1 MYSVKFR
8 QIRAHLVGSVGV
20 LALTAGA
27 ALAQSANFSLP
38 AEPLA
43 DSLKAVAQQ
52 TGQNILFTPQS
63 IAGVTAPALRG
74 EMSGK
79 DAVNALLKGTN
90 LEAAPDGDD
99 GLIVRAAHGAQR
111 GDNAHPASIQLASLG
126 SEVPVTPARSADY
139 VPQTMVAQNTAPAAP
154 AASDDQPSSAAGV
167 EQVVVSA
174 SRISIAGYEQPT
186 PVTMVGSAQ
195 LESAANA
202 DIGDTIR
209 DLPAVGISSSP
220 LKAGGG
226 TSIFNPVAGLS
237 TVNLRDLG
245 VVRTLVLFDG
255 QRVVQSNVSGG
266 VDLGTIP
273 STLVKRIDVVTGG
286 ASAAWGSDAVAG
298 VVNLVLDKQ
307 FTGFKADIHGS
318 DTGQDNRRAYGL
330 EASYGFDF
338 DGDRGHIVVSGD
350 YQDSPQTVFIGQAK
364 WWKSTYLLQNPA
376 YTATNG
382 AVQYLHYSNVGQIA
396 TQGGMFSGQVVS
408 AAGVVSTAAALKNL
422 QFVGPGGTPTVY
434 NPGVAFGTL
443 AAGGS
448 SNPYNSEIPSDL
460 LSYPYRTTT
469 LFGYGSYRL
478 TPEISASVQLNFGKG
493 WSMNDSTTDL
503 RQGTSNGI
511 KIYRDNAYLNQIAPT
526 LAAAIPAGGYAIL
539 ATPSTNN
546 VDMHNPSFSAFQTS
560 LGVPVNI
567 VNRQLMRGVFSLDG
581 ALGNDWSWNAYYQ
594 HGESRVKSTPTHSVI
609 DPNLNLATD
618 AVVVPAGNALG
629 VAAGTIVCRSSLTNP
644 NNGCQPLNVFGEGVA
659 SQAAINYV
667 NTDKNFQIM
676 VLGEDVFS
684 GSMQGILPWDIT
696 GAGKPALTFG
706 AEYRKEAGRA
716 QISDLAAAK
725 VLNVGNFG
733 ALLGHYSVAEG
744 FVETDI
750 PLIKDGFVDALSV
763 NAAGRIT
770 DYSTSGMV
778 ETWKLGA
785 TSQVNEDIRLRTTYS
800 YDIRAP
806 NLAELFQQGLVSQAS
821 PVDTSVSPARQVVSF
836 TNQSGNPALLPE
848 KAFTLSGGVVLTP
861 HWVEGLQLSFDWY
874 NINVKGYISTPSAVQ
889 ESNFCAAGNQFYC
902 SQFIHNPD
910 GSLKWLLQQPQN
922 ASSLTTSGLDFQA
935 DYSMPLLAGTVS
947 WHLLGNYTDQETIS
961 AFGQAPVDYAGQL
974 GSFTGNTAM
983 PKLKGSLS
991 ATYAEGAWSA
1001 TIQGR
1006 FIGSARLSNAWTS
1019 GVQVDDNS
1027 IPAVGYLDVRGSY
1040 NWNANIQLYAALDN
1054 LTNVP
1059 PPLIS
1064 TLGNNSNVS
1073 LDINTNAGIYDTLG
1087 RTIRGGIRFKF

>member
-1 MYSVKFR
+1 
-8 QIRAHLVGSVGV
+8 LVCSAGIVALSAGV
-20 LALTAGA
+20 
-27 ALAQSANFSLP
+27 ALAQSASFALP
-38 AEPLA
+38 AEPLS
-43 DSLKAVAQQ
+43 DSLRAVAKQS
-52 TGQNILFTPQS
+52 GQNILFTPQAV
-63 IAGVTAPALRG
+63 AGVRAPALRG
-74 EMSGK
+74 EMSGP
-79 DAVNALLKGTN
+79 DAVNVLLKGTN
-90 LEAAPDGDD
+90 LEAAPDGDE
-99 GLIVRAAHGAQR
+99 GLIVRVAGGARR
-111 GDNAHPASIQLASLG
+111 GEIERPVNLRLASISSSDGQSVVSRDPSL
-126 SEVPVTPARSADY
+126 ETIL
-139 VPQTMVAQNTAPAAP
+139 AQNIAPAPAAAPP
-154 AASDDQPSSAAGV
+154 AEPTATNV

-174 SRISIAGYEQPT
+174 SRISIAGYQQPT

-195 LESAANA
+195 LDSAANA

-209 DLPAVGISSSP
+209 NLPAVGISSSP

-298 VVNLVLDKQ
+298 VVNLILDKT

-338 DGDRGHIVVSGD
+338 DGDRGHIIVSGD

-364 WWKSTYLLQNPA
+364 WWKSTFLLQNPA
-376 YTATNG
+376 YTPTNG
-382 AVQYLHYSNVGQIA
+382 AVQYRHYTNVGQQA
-396 TQGGMFSGQVVS
+396 TQGGAFLTGPL
-408 AAGVVSTAAALKNL
+408 ANL
-422 QFVGPGGTPTVY
+422 QFVGPNGTPTKY

-448 SNPYNSEIPSDL
+448 SNPYNSEIPTDE

-469 LFGYGSYRL
+469 LFGFGSYRL

-493 WSMNDSTTDL
+493 SSMNDSTADL
-503 RQGTSNGI
+503 RQGTNGI
-511 KIYRDNAYLNQIAPT
+511 KIYNDNAYLLQINPS
-526 LAAAIPAGGYAIL
+526 LAAMIPNGSPAIL
-539 ATPSTNN
+539 ATTSTNN
-546 VDMHNPSFSAFQTS
+546 VDMHNPSFSAFQNS
-560 LGVPVNI
+560 LGVPVNV

-594 HGESRVKSTPTHSVI
+594 HGESRVRSTPTHSVI

-618 AVVVPAGNALG
+618 AVFAPAGNALG
-629 VAAGTIVCRSSLTNP
+629 VPQDTIVCRSSLSNP
-644 NNGCQPLNVFGEGVA
+644 TNGCQPLNVFGEGVA

-667 NTDKNFQIM
+667 NTDQNFQTM
-676 VLGEDVFS
+676 VLGEDVLS
-684 GSMQGILPWDIT
+684 GSMQGILPWDVT
-696 GAGKPALTFG
+696 GAGAPSVAFG

-716 QISDLAAAK
+716 DISTLAQAK

-744 FVETDI
+744 FIETDV
-750 PLIKDGFVDALSV
+750 PLIKNGIVDDLSV

-778 ETWKLGA
+778 ETWKIGA

-806 NLAELFQQGLVSQAS
+806 DLAELFQQGLVSQAS
-821 PVDTSVSPARQVVSF
+821 PVDPTLVPPRSVVSF
-836 TNQSGNPALLPE
+836 TNQSGNPSLLPE

-861 HWVEGLQLSFDWY
+861 HWIEGLQLSFDWY
-874 NINVKGYISTPSAVQ
+874 NINVKGYISTPTAAQ
-889 ESNFCAAGNQFYC
+889 ESNFCLAGSQFYC
-902 SQFIHNPD
+902 SQFVHNPD
-910 GSLKWLLQQPQN
+910 GSLKWELLTPQN

-935 DYSMPLLAGTVS
+935 DYSMEFLGGTLG
-947 WHLLGNYTDQETIS
+947 WHLLGNYTDEETIS
-961 AFGQAPVDYAGQL
+961 AFGQIPVDYAGQL

-991 ATYAEGAWSA
+991 ATYVEGPWSA
-1001 TIQGR
+1001 TVQGR
-1006 FIGSARLSNAWTS
+1006 FIGSGRLQNTWTS

-1027 IPAVGYLDVRGSY
+1027 VPAIGYLDLRGSY
-1040 NWNANIQLYAALDN
+1040 NWNENIQLYGAIDN
-1054 LTNVP
+1054 ITDVP
-1059 PPLIS
+1059 PPTIA
-1064 TLGNNSNVS
+1064 TLGNASNVS
-1073 LDINTNAGIYDTLG
+1073 LDINTNAGIYDILG
-1087 RTIRGGIRFKF
+1087 RTIRGGVRFKF